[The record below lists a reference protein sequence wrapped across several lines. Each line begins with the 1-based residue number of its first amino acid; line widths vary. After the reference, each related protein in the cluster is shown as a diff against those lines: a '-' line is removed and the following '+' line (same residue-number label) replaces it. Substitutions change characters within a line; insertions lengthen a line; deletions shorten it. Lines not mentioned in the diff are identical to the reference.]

1 MVEPPPPPQC
11 WLWNGLDLEACEC
24 IPMSDRGF
32 RYGMSVFES
41 MRVIDGRVDFLPE
54 HLASISEAAGRKQFQ
69 FARESLE
76 RVGPLLRRISGSA
89 FARIYITAGDG
100 PPQAPATNCRVA
112 LICERR
118 ERVLPDA
125 YSVVFQQG
133 TYRNELENLK
143 TGNYWPN
150 ITALS
155 GAVNLGANEAL
166 LLNSHDRLVGCA
178 MANVFLKI
186 RGRWCTPCPEDG
198 ARRGV
203 VREWAKAAIEAHSQS
218 ISRKEID
225 AASELFLTSSWIGV
239 MPVTSLE
246 GRSLERSAEIEDL
259 RARLERFCADR
270 SEEPAASTRSSP

>member
-1 MVEPPPPPQC
+1 MGVSTFYQSTS
-11 WLWNGLDLEACEC
+11 LQSAKRRAA
-24 IPMSDRGF
+24 SSF
-32 RYGMSVFES
+32 S
-41 MRVIDGRVDFLPE
+41 LPE
-54 HLASISEAAGRKQFQ
+54 RVWSGLAPCSGGLAGRHL
-69 FARESLE
+69 R
-76 RVGPLLRRISGSA
+76 GYTLLPA
-89 FARIYITAGDG
+89 TA

-155 GAVNLGANEAL
+155 GAVKLGANEAL

-203 VREWAKAAIEAHSQS
+203 VREWAKGAIEVHSQS

>member
-1 MVEPPPPPQC
+1 MVELPHPTLC
-11 WLWNGLDLEACEC
+11 WLWNGTEFEPCNS

-41 MRVIDGRVDFLPE
+41 IRLLDGRADFLPE
-54 HLASISEAAGRKQFQ
+54 HLGSVIHAASSKQFQ
-69 FARESLE
+69 FPKESLE
-76 RVGPLLRRISGSA
+76 HVGPLLRSIKGSA

-155 GAVNLGANEAL
+155 GAVNQGAV
-166 LLNSHDRLVGCA
+166 S
-178 MANVFLKI
+178 
-186 RGRWCTPCPEDG
+186 
-198 ARRGV
+198 
-203 VREWAKAAIEAHSQS
+203 
-218 ISRKEID
+218 
-225 AASELFLTSSWIGV
+225 
-239 MPVTSLE
+239 
-246 GRSLERSAEIEDL
+246 
-259 RARLERFCADR
+259 
-270 SEEPAASTRSSP
+270 PAWSSPPRHLTRK